1 MPPGNSLALHRL
13 FRIAVAQKKL
23 EICPLPTYSRFFAGK
38 FQIWDLSL
46 LHACLLAAP
55 AGMQRFLCAFFKSKP
70 AAQKLFPKGPQHDAS
85 SSSSSGDAVKL
96 AGASSYRTQLP
107 PSILPFPASGA
118 FYGFILSELLG
129 AQSPAALNIRIKFLG
144 ANILVL

>member
-1 MPPGNSLALHRL
+1 MPPGSSLALHRL

-70 AAQKLFPKGPQHDAS
+70 GAQKLFPKGPQHDA
-85 SSSSSGDAVKL
+85 SSSGDAVKL

-107 PSILPFPASGA
+107 LYPTLPCLWRLLWFH
-118 FYGFILSELLG
+118 SE
-129 AQSPAALNIRIKFLG
+129 
-144 ANILVL
+144 